1 MYSYNNP
8 YVAKS
13 NHPADDVSA
22 WDFEE
27 DFLHYLESHDYPMQL
42 LGHREAPDTDKY
54 EQEFLDEMA
63 EEWEDAKGEAAYED
77 MLEER
82 RYDDEKYWDSL

>member
-13 NHPADDVSA
+13 SHPADGVSA

-27 DFLHYLESHDYPMQL
+27 DFLHYLESHNYPMQL
-42 LGHREAPDTDKY
+42 LGHREAPDTDLW

-63 EEWEDAKGEAAYED
+63 IEWEDARAEDRYSDFLEQKHADDKAY
-77 MLEER
+77 
-82 RYDDEKYWDSL
+82 WNSI